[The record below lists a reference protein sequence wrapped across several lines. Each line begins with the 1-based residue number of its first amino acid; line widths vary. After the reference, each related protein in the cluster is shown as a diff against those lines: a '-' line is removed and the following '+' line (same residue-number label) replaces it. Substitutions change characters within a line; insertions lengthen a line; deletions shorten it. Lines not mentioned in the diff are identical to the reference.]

1 MYVGFI
7 ATEKAIQLAEAGVD
21 KVKEKI
27 AAKKA
32 AKEKV
37 VEQPVVKSKEE
48 IDELLNVLA
57 QAVDELNTSI
67 VEQIAVAA
75 VEEPV
80 AVAAETVLEELLV
93 EVMSEREDLLPSE
106 AAAIVESC
114 EYAGAVMDELI
125 AAASDTTSSPEEIKK
140 KTEEAIMQLAGEI
153 GAELAMNPEFASYTP
168 GPAELAAVESL
179 YARRDAETAKP
190 VLSVKLGDVMLGTHK
205 PHHTNKKGVYK
216 GRR

>member
-1 MYVGFI
+1 VKFAEDSVDAI
-7 ATEKAIQLAEAGVD
+7 KA
-21 KVKEKI
+21 KI

-67 VEQIAVAA
+67 VEQIAVAAVEEPVAVAA